1 MPDILAARDGLLLL
15 LDASTAD
22 GGAGRTARDS
32 RSLHLVNLGPGHAF
46 VASCRLGTRG
56 AQPVEVEL
64 PEPFLAP
71 GAKAP
76 VFGRRLFVDG
86 RLGGAATVGRPQ
98 PRAFEIGRPLLLEAE
113 IYAGDKQLRATCVIT
128 VSIVTD
134 EALAFDVSAPAI
146 VPTR

>member
-1 MPDILAARDGLLLL
+1 MPDVLAARDGILLL
-15 LDASTAD
+15 LDASTAE
-22 GGAGRTARDS
+22 GGGRIARES

-56 AQPVEVEL
+56 AQPVVVEL

-71 GAKAP
+71 GVKAP

-113 IYAGDKQLRATCVIT
+113 IYVGDKQLRATCVIT
-128 VSIVTD
+128 VSSLTD
-134 EALAFDVSAPAI
+134 EALAFEVTSPAI